1 MKLLLLLLIRKM
13 SPIHSP
19 KQNLYK
25 LKFKKDL
32 LKNNYKFNP
41 TQNILLNIM
50 DVLKQINTLEKKS
63 KVLIF

>member
-1 MKLLLLLLIRKM
+1 M